1 MIGARAGVSI
11 FRAAWA
17 LNSKTKDDIPSEP
30 EPYTLK
36 WSIFAVGTPW
46 AAVIWSPPRLNAVR
60 VRTLSAIFLGEKVQ
74 FSGGSG
80 RIVVI
85 LGSTGPQ

>member
-1 MIGARAGVSI
+1 VSY
-11 FRAAWA
+11 FRAARA
-17 LNSKTKDDIPSEP
+17 LNSKTKDIVASEP

-36 WSIFAVGTPW
+36 WSIFGVGQPW
-46 AAVIWSPPRLNAVR
+46 AAVIRSSPRLNAVR
-60 VRTLSAIFLGEKVQ
+60 VRTLSAIFLGGKVQ